1 MLKANRKRK
10 TCRLRTK
17 TPRRRMWWEKLG
29 GRNHF
34 SRPVVEKAGS
44 SCVSQSGYTAVPR
57 IQLTVSA
64 AGLYVVIDNGNCETC
79 DIYDSWKM
87 VANIKAGYKNTKS
100 PCILSDLL
108 GTFGV

>member
-34 SRPVVEKAGS
+34 PRPAVEKAGS

-57 IQLTVSA
+57 FQLTVSA
-64 AGLYVVIDNGNCETC
+64 AGLYVVINLEFME
-79 DIYDSWKM
+79 IVKH
-87 VANIKAGYKNTKS
+87 V
-100 PCILSDLL
+100 
-108 GTFGV
+108 